1 MSANA
6 NPYVRLARRLDALPN
21 GFPPTEDGAELHL
34 LAKLFTAEEAALAA
48 ELRLTKE
55 TYQEI
60 AARIGAD
67 PGIVRR
73 HLKAMVRQ
81 GLIAWDRGEGGI
93 VYGLMPF
100 IVGIYEMQVGRLDRE
115 LAELAEAYF
124 RQTFSKALSVKPQ
137 FHRVIPIAES
147 IGGELEIRP
156 FESAAA
162 IVDNARAWGV
172 TDCICR
178 KQKALIGE
186 GCHHPID
193 ICMVFS
199 NQPGSFDG
207 NPAIRALSQQEALAM
222 LRRAADAGLVHSV
235 SNNQRGLWY
244 ICNCCTCSCGIL
256 RGMAEQGIADVVAR
270 SAYVNQVDESLCLA
284 CGDCLAYCQFDAL
297 SLNEFAEVS
306 YQRCVGCGVC
316 VLKCPEGALSLALR
330 PREETPLP
338 PVDERDWMARRA
350 TARGMDLDRV
360 L

>member
-1 MSANA
+1 MSKNA
-6 NPYVRLARRLDALPN
+6 NPYARLAQRLDALPN
-21 GFPPTEDGAELHL
+21 GFPPTKDGAELHL

-55 TYQEI
+55 TAQEI
-60 AARIGAD
+60 AARISAD
-67 PGIVRR
+67 PTIVRR
-73 HLKAMVRQ
+73 HLKAMVRR
-81 GLIAWDRGEGGI
+81 GLITWDRSDEGV

-100 IVGIYEMQVGRLDRE
+100 VVGIYEMQVGRMDQE

-124 RQTFSKALSVKPQ
+124 RQAFSRALSVKPQ
-137 FHRVIPIAES
+137 FHRVIPVAES
-147 IGGELEIRP
+147 ISGGLEIRP

-162 IVDNARAWGV
+162 IIDNARAWGV

-199 NQPGSFDG
+199 NQPGWFDG
-207 NPAIRALSQQEALAM
+207 NDAVRALSQQEALDT

-235 SNNQRGLWY
+235 SNNQRGTWY

-256 RGMAEQGIADVVAR
+256 RGIAEQGIADVIAK
-270 SAYVNQVDESLCLA
+270 SAFVNQVDESLCLA
-284 CGDCLAYCQFDAL
+284 CGDCIDYCQFDAL
-297 SLNEFAEVS
+297 SLNEFAEVNR
-306 YQRCVGCGVC
+306 QRCVGCGIC
-316 VLKCPEGALSLALR
+316 VLKCPESALGLVLR
-330 PREETPLP
+330 PQAEVPLP
-338 PVDERDWMARRA
+338 PLDEEDWMARRA
-350 TARGMDLDRV
+350 TARGMDLTQV